1 MCKQPLK
8 VYKQYRN
15 LVYDG
20 AIPIEVACV
29 LASRSSNHN
38 FWNYQSDSDL
48 VNQALLFHCKIV
60 NYIEHTPPELR
71 DEEEFRQLLFSI
83 GIEDDICLDA
93 LRYLRIEWVREGTKV
108 RVRIDFKRGGEW
120 LETLGPLDFT
130 TA

>member
-71 DEEEFRQLLFSI
+71 SEDEFHQFLF
-83 GIEDDICLDA
+83 L
-93 LRYLRIEWVREGTKV
+93 YLIHN
-108 RVRIDFKRGGEW
+108 
-120 LETLGPLDFT
+120 
-130 TA
+130 